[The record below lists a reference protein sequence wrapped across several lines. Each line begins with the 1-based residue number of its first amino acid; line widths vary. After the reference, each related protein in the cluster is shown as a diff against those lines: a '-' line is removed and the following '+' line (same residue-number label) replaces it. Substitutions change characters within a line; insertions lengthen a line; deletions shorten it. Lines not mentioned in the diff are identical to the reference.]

1 VKAVALL
8 LALSAAT
15 SWGIGGVLVKRGL
28 ASVSPETI
36 LVVQYAL
43 GCAGVALFVLA
54 RGHWS
59 STASGIGAHWPAVLV
74 IVLFQ
79 FGGYVFWIA
88 SVKTDGTA
96 IPTAAVI
103 AIAASYP
110 ALVAILSAPVLG
122 EHLHWNHA
130 LAVVL
135 IVGGVVISQL

>member
-1 VKAVALL
+1 MRPQ
-8 LALSAAT
+8 AAWKVIT
-15 SWGIGGVLVKRGL
+15 HMRRP
-28 ASVSPETI
+28 ASPRRSSRRRFISP
-36 LVVQYAL
+36 A
-43 GCAGVALFVLA
+43 ALFVNVMA
-54 RGHWS
+54 KIS
-59 STASGIGAHWPAVLV
+59 
-74 IVLFQ
+74 
-79 FGGYVFWIA
+79 FGWTPQAATRCAIA
-88 SVKTDGTA
+88 SVKTAGTA